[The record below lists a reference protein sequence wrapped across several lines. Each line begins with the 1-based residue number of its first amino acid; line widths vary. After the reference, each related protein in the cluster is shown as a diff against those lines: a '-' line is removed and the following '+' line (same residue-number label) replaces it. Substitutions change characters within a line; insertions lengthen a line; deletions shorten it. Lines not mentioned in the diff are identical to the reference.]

1 MFKKVIENFVC
12 EKCGTEVKGNGFTN
26 HCPKC
31 LWGKHVDISPGDRAE
46 SCGGLMEPINAE
58 TEKGKYMLTH
68 KCVKCFREKRNRVSN
83 NDDFDQVV
91 LIVEKRN
98 KNLLDK

>member
-31 LWGKHVDISPGDRAE
+31 LWSKHVDNDPGDRE
-46 SCGGLMEPINAE
+46 SNCGGMMEPINFFKE
-58 TEKGKYMLTH
+58 GTDFVLVH
-68 KCVKCFREKRNRVSN
+68 KC
-83 NDDFDQVV
+83 
-91 LIVEKRN
+91 IVCDIEKRN
-98 KNLLDK
+98 KFVANDNFDVAVEISKKFAEKQ